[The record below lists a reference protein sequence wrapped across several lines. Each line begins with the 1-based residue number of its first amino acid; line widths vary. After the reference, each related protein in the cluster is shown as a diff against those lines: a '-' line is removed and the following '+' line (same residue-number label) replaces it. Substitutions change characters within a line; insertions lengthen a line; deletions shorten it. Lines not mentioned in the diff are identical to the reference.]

1 MPIHSL
7 ILSLNNTIKT
17 HDSPI
22 HSHANRAASKSRL
35 ALAWRDISAIID
47 IKPFFW
53 LVIRGVFDGFLLTTI
68 FLLTL
73 MLIADKSF
81 YSVV

>member
-7 ILSLNNTIKT
+7 ILSLNDTTKT
-17 HDSPI
+17 HNSPI
-22 HSHANRAASKSRL
+22 HSHANRKASKSRL
-35 ALAWRDISAIID
+35 ALAWRDISAMVD
-47 IKPFFW
+47 IKPLFVMRGFF
-53 LVIRGVFDGFLLTTI
+53 DDFLLMTI

>member
-7 ILSLNNTIKT
+7 ILSLNDTTKT
-17 HDSPI
+17 HNSPI
-22 HSHANRAASKSRL
+22 HSHANRKVCSLQKC
-35 ALAWRDISAIID
+35 AIKVKADFGLI
-47 IKPFFW
+47 
-53 LVIRGVFDGFLLTTI
+53 TI

-73 MLIADKSF
+73 TLIADKSF

>member
-7 ILSLNNTIKT
+7 ILSLNDTTKT
-17 HDSPI
+17 HNSPI

-35 ALAWRDISAIID
+35 ALAWCDISAIID
-47 IKPFFW
+47 IKPLF
-53 LVIRGVFDGFLLTTI
+53 VMRGVFGGFLLMTI
-68 FLLTL
+68 FFLTL

>member
-7 ILSLNNTIKT
+7 ILSLNDTTKT
-17 HDSPI
+17 HNSPI
-22 HSHANRAASKSRL
+22 HSHANRAASKSRM
-35 ALAWRDISAIID
+35 ALAWRDKIRAMVG
-47 IKPFFW
+47 IKLLFVMRGFF
-53 LVIRGVFDGFLLTTI
+53 GDFLLMTI

-73 MLIADKSF
+73 MLIADRSF